1 MTSPRPGFFSRMLR
15 FSFLLAG
22 LAGFLRLY
30 GAITQQPDILGFS
43 DKQWLPAYLMVAGG
57 LMGLFNLTVWLVL
70 KLKPAMLAWLPWT
83 GVVLN
88 ITAYW
93 LERLF
98 LWAPAQRDT
107 NTIWVVGIH
116 AAWLLL
122 AALSALQMKR
132 RINEHNNQEIE
143 VKFLIADLPA
153 LLEKL
158 QNLGALMLRPRMLEV
173 NLRFD
178 TSDMQ
183 LGKRAQVLRLRQ
195 DDQSILTFK
204 SPGKIVDGV
213 ISRTELEVLVSD
225 FQTTRAL
232 LEALGFQ
239 VFMTYEKYRQN
250 FQLNELVAS
259 VDEMPYGN
267 FIELEGSSPEHVRAT
282 AALLGLDWDQRIN
295 LSYTALLGL
304 YNQNSGNTFRD
315 LSFEAF
321 AGLNVAPSMLG
332 LSFADSY

>member
-1 MTSPRPGFFSRMLR
+1 M
-15 FSFLLAG
+15 
-22 LAGFLRLY
+22 
-30 GAITQQPDILGFS
+30 
-43 DKQWLPAYLMVAGG
+43 
-57 LMGLFNLTVWLVL
+57 
-70 KLKPAMLAWLPWT
+70 
-83 GVVLN
+83 
-88 ITAYW
+88 
-93 LERLF
+93 
-98 LWAPAQRDT
+98 
-107 NTIWVVGIH
+107 NT
-116 AAWLLL
+116 
-122 AALSALQMKR
+122 
-132 RINEHNNQEIE
+132 NNQEIE

-178 TSDMQ
+178 TPDMQ

-195 DDQSILTFK
+195 DDQAILTFK
-204 SPGKIVDGV
+204 SPGKIIGGV
-213 ISRTELEVLVSD
+213 ISRTELEVIVSD
-225 FQTTRAL
+225 FHTTRAL

-295 LSYTALLGL
+295 LSYTALLSL

>member
-1 MTSPRPGFFSRMLR
+1 M
-15 FSFLLAG
+15 
-22 LAGFLRLY
+22 
-30 GAITQQPDILGFS
+30 
-43 DKQWLPAYLMVAGG
+43 
-57 LMGLFNLTVWLVL
+57 
-70 KLKPAMLAWLPWT
+70 
-83 GVVLN
+83 
-88 ITAYW
+88 
-93 LERLF
+93 
-98 LWAPAQRDT
+98 
-107 NTIWVVGIH
+107 NT
-116 AAWLLL
+116 
-122 AALSALQMKR
+122 
-132 RINEHNNQEIE
+132 NNQEIE

-178 TSDMQ
+178 TPDMQ

-204 SPGKIVDGV
+204 SPGEIIGGV
-213 ISRTELEVLVSD
+213 ISRTELEVIVSD
-225 FQTTRAL
+225 FQTTRGI

-295 LSYTALLGL
+295 LSYTALLSL
-304 YNQNSGNTFRD
+304 YNQNTGQYFRD

-321 AGLNVAPSMLG
+321 AGLNVAPSTLG
-332 LSFADSY
+332 LSFADRY

>member
-1 MTSPRPGFFSRMLR
+1 M
-15 FSFLLAG
+15 
-22 LAGFLRLY
+22 
-30 GAITQQPDILGFS
+30 
-43 DKQWLPAYLMVAGG
+43 
-57 LMGLFNLTVWLVL
+57 
-70 KLKPAMLAWLPWT
+70 
-83 GVVLN
+83 
-88 ITAYW
+88 
-93 LERLF
+93 
-98 LWAPAQRDT
+98 
-107 NTIWVVGIH
+107 NT
-116 AAWLLL
+116 
-122 AALSALQMKR
+122 
-132 RINEHNNQEIE
+132 NNQEIE

-178 TSDMQ
+178 TPDMQ

-195 DDQSILTFK
+195 DDQAILTFK
-204 SPGKIVDGV
+204 SPGEIIDGV
-213 ISRTELEVLVSD
+213 ISRTELEVIVSD
-225 FQTTRAL
+225 FHTTRAL

-321 AGLNVAPSMLG
+321 AGLNVAPSTLG

>member
-1 MTSPRPGFFSRMLR
+1 M
-15 FSFLLAG
+15 
-22 LAGFLRLY
+22 
-30 GAITQQPDILGFS
+30 
-43 DKQWLPAYLMVAGG
+43 
-57 LMGLFNLTVWLVL
+57 
-70 KLKPAMLAWLPWT
+70 
-83 GVVLN
+83 
-88 ITAYW
+88 
-93 LERLF
+93 
-98 LWAPAQRDT
+98 
-107 NTIWVVGIH
+107 NT
-116 AAWLLL
+116 
-122 AALSALQMKR
+122 
-132 RINEHNNQEIE
+132 NNQEIE

-158 QNLGALMLRPRMLEV
+158 QNLGSLMLRPRMLEV

-178 TSDMQ
+178 TPDMQ

-204 SPGKIVDGV
+204 SPGEIIGGV
-213 ISRTELEVLVSD
+213 ISRTELEVIVSD
-225 FQTTRAL
+225 FQTTRGI

-295 LSYTALLGL
+295 LSYTALLSL
-304 YNQNSGNTFRD
+304 YNQNTGQYFRD

-321 AGLNVAPSMLG
+321 AGLNVAPSTLG
-332 LSFADSY
+332 LSFADRY

>member
-1 MTSPRPGFFSRMLR
+1 M
-15 FSFLLAG
+15 
-22 LAGFLRLY
+22 
-30 GAITQQPDILGFS
+30 
-43 DKQWLPAYLMVAGG
+43 
-57 LMGLFNLTVWLVL
+57 
-70 KLKPAMLAWLPWT
+70 
-83 GVVLN
+83 
-88 ITAYW
+88 
-93 LERLF
+93 
-98 LWAPAQRDT
+98 
-107 NTIWVVGIH
+107 NT
-116 AAWLLL
+116 
-122 AALSALQMKR
+122 
-132 RINEHNNQEIE
+132 NNQEIE

-195 DDQSILTFK
+195 DDQAILTFK
-204 SPGKIVDGV
+204 SPGEIINGV
-213 ISRTELEVLVSD
+213 ISRTELEVIVSD
-225 FQTTRAL
+225 LQTTRGI

-304 YNQNSGNTFRD
+304 YNQNTGHTFQD
-315 LSFEAF
+315 LSFETF
-321 AGLNVAPSMLG
+321 SGLRVLPEQLG
-332 LSFADSY
+332 LAYADDQL